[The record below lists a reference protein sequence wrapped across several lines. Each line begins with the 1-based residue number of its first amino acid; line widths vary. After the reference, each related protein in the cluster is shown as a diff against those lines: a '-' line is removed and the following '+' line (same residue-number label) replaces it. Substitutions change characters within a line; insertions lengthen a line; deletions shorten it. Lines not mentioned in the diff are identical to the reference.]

1 MNGQKNQ
8 TCAYAQCD
16 GDREW
21 RLREREG
28 EREKEREREE
38 EKAMANVDADAVHVQ
53 LAEEVL
59 RRRAQKLLLHLYLK
73 QQAADGDEL

>member
-1 MNGQKNQ
+1 
-8 TCAYAQCD
+8 
-16 GDREW
+16 
-21 RLREREG
+21 
-28 EREKEREREE
+28 
-38 EKAMANVDADAVHVQ
+38 MANVDADAVHVQ

>member
-1 MNGQKNQ
+1 MNGQKNR

-21 RLREREG
+21 RLRERKR
-28 EREKEREREE
+28 EREREREE

-73 QQAADGDEL
+73 QQAADDDEL